1 MRALLFSGLL
11 CLTLACGA
19 ASQRR
24 APAASDDAALTP
36 AHTPPPKR
44 DAAEPQP
51 SSPLLPVDVD
61 DGVWGEP
68 EAPVTLLV
76 FTDLQC
82 RFCAEAHAVLTALQR
97 KYREERLRVVIK
109 HVPLARHAFAVP
121 AARVAQ
127 AVLELGG
134 RRRFFEYLDAA
145 YAKPEAVASG
155 AVLELGV
162 ALQVDAEQL
171 KALAAS
177 TMIGEQVLRDALLA
191 EKLGITATPHFR
203 INGLPLTGVQPLETL
218 SAHVDAELREATTLR
233 QRGAPPNTIYEQR
246 VSVNISKPER

>member
-1 MRALLFSGLL
+1 MRALLSSGLL
-11 CLTLACGA
+11 SLTLACGA
-19 ASQRR
+19 TGPQQPPSAGHD
-24 APAASDDAALTP
+24 APTTLL
-36 AHTPPPKR
+36 HTPPPKR

-51 SSPLLPVDVD
+51 SSALLPVDVD

-97 KYREERLRVVIK
+97 KYGETRLRVVVK
-109 HVPLARHAFAVP
+109 HVPLARHPFAVP

-134 RRRFFEYLDAA
+134 RRRFFEYLDSA
-145 YAKPEAVASG
+145 YSNPDAVASG

-162 ALQVDAEQL
+162 ALQLDAEQL
-171 KALAAS
+171 KALAGS
-177 TMIGEQVLRDALLA
+177 TALGEQVLRDALLA
-191 EKLGITATPHFR
+191 EKLGIAATPHFR

-218 SAHVDAELREATTLR
+218 SALVDAELREAATLR
-233 QRGAPPNTIYEQR
+233 ERGAPPNTLYAQR

>member
-1 MRALLFSGLL
+1 M
-11 CLTLACGA
+11 
-19 ASQRR
+19 
-24 APAASDDAALTP
+24 
-36 AHTPPPKR
+36 
-44 DAAEPQP
+44 
-51 SSPLLPVDVD
+51 LPVDVD

-68 EAPVTLLV
+68 EAPVTVLV

-82 RFCAEAHAVLTALQR
+82 RFCAESHAVLTALQR
-97 KYREERLRVVIK
+97 QYGEARLRVVVK

-145 YAKPEAVASG
+145 FSKPDAVASG

-162 ALQVDAEQL
+162 ALQIDAEEL
-171 KALAAS
+171 KALAGS
-177 TMIGEQVLRDALLA
+177 TAIGEQVLRDALLA

-203 INGLPLTGVQPLETL
+203 VNGLPLTGVQPLEVL

-233 QRGAPPNTIYEQR
+233 QRGTPPNSIYEQR
-246 VSVNISKPER
+246 VSVNLSKPER